1 MRDGRGP
8 LVLGAAVTARAI
20 ELSEGLRAVAVDL
33 DMTGTVMLDNLVRG
47 SLGATT
53 NNVGGAASL
62 LDRDGVLADV
72 LEPDVV
78 EVAWTEA
85 VYAFLLIL
93 ADDYIPEKNCVKP
106 LRMGKL
112 SVLSHWTVP
121 PDATRKTASASPP
134 SPDSQAPEPRS
145 KRTFPPSKVPVT
157 EIGAESDELFG
168 GLEYADV
175 RNASSSSS
183 GITHVGK
190 VHDAARFS
198 KAGASSSMRT

>member
-1 MRDGRGP
+1 LRGP

-47 SLGATT
+47 GLGATT

-85 VYAFLLIL
+85 VDALLLIL
-93 ADDYIPEKNCVKP
+93 ADDYIPE
-106 LRMGKL
+106 RT
-112 SVLSHWTVP
+112 VLN
-121 PDATRKTASASPP
+121 
-134 SPDSQAPEPRS
+134 
-145 KRTFPPSKVPVT
+145 
-157 EIGAESDELFG
+157 I
-168 GLEYADV
+168 
-175 RNASSSSS
+175 
-183 GITHVGK
+183 
-190 VHDAARFS
+190 
-198 KAGASSSMRT
+198 